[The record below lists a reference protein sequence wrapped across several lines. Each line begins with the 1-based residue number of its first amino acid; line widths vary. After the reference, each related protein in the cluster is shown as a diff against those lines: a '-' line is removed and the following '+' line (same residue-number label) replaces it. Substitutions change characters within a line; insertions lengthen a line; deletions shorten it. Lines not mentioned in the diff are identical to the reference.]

1 MQDQRRGRT
10 WRRNLGEH
18 HHSGSYRGRS
28 LHQIR
33 VELVTVGD
41 LVLDARLLAVVASVR
56 EALVNA
62 GKHAGVAEVSCY
74 IEVTNCE
81 VVAYVRDRGQGFDQ
95 DAVEPDRHG
104 ISRSIRGRMIRVG
117 GSVEIE
123 STSGEG
129 TEVRLL
135 LPLPGRTEATTP

>member
-74 IEVTNCE
+74 IEFTNCE

-104 ISRSIRGRMIRVG
+104 IIRSIRGRMIRVG